1 MNSIDIPGWV
11 GVIATLFVIV
21 SAAAGAVS
29 IAWSKATTS
38 RQSLL
43 ESNNNTLA
51 DRVDILEGELERER
65 REHKAE
71 LEKKDIKHA
80 AEVKEYRTLIA
91 SLQEKVSVLER
102 VVTGREQLEHLTELL
117 LAHDKRVDAFVLQ
130 QGQHEKNATT
140 WSEDLKGLLVANKRL
155 LHEVLEEMRK

>member
-1 MNSIDIPGWV
+1 
-11 GVIATLFVIV
+11 
-21 SAAAGAVS
+21 
-29 IAWSKATTS
+29 
-38 RQSLL
+38 
-43 ESNNNTLA
+43 
-51 DRVDILEGELERER
+51 
-65 REHKAE
+65 
-71 LEKKDIKHA
+71 
-80 AEVKEYRTLIA
+80 
-91 SLQEKVSVLER
+91 LQEKVSVLER

>member
-1 MNSIDIPGWV
+1 MDIPGWV
-11 GVIATLFVIV
+11 EVIATLFVIV

-38 RQSLL
+38 RQTLL
-43 ESNNNTLA
+43 ESNNKTLG

-65 REHKAE
+65 RDHKAE

-80 AEVKEYRTLIA
+80 AEVKEYKTLIA

-102 VVTGREQLEHLTELL
+102 VVTGREQLEHLTEML
-117 LAHDKRVDAFVLQ
+117 LAHDKRVDSFFLQ
-130 QGQHEKNATT
+130 QGQHEKNAT
-140 WSEDLKGLLVANKRL
+140 SRHEDVKGLLVANKRL
-155 LHEVLEEMRK
+155 LSEVLEEMRK